1 MEHHP
6 HLPILNGTPVS
17 RRAFLGVAATATV
30 ATATPG
36 QANDTITA
44 TGACRSLTVPLGD
57 RTGLHVEGPHRF
69 LSVAGLTGFQPTSL
83 STRAAVKTDLH
94 REPQGTVDFW
104 FSPLEDLTFF
114 PSNQADSR
122 VPFNFPFL
130 SDTFPGR
137 EIDPMR
143 FGIYLTSGYPAILAK
158 FAEGGIW
165 SKLDFGLAPF
175 VYAEKALLRQGH
187 WYHLAL
193 TWDRAAKCLV
203 IYLNGMMAG
212 HNLHADN
219 FQDAAPIL
227 YLGSPMML
235 LRDLR
240 LQDRALSDE
249 RIRAIYQQARPAANG
264 LPDADWRQML
274 TPAFLPPLDL
284 RRDASWAPVYECPF
298 TRPGDLD
305 GWVRQGPGEKFLKD
319 FLMEQTPEGLFIRT
333 PDVLEKETRM
343 YLWSQR
349 TFEGDQW
356 IEFDFRLESPKG
368 LALLSICASGM
379 QREDFIAD
387 HGVPPTGSMSTILRD
402 VRNYHWEFVR
412 RVEAMRAD
420 VETQYV
426 AKNPFGHRLHYG
438 CIPRLDPNRWY
449 RLRFLKAGP
458 RLHGAID
465 GQTVFDLNDDPFHNN
480 GPVYN
485 FGRIALRQMYHTAL
499 RYRNL
504 VVYQRTPPARAA
516 G

>member
-1 MEHHP
+1 MEQHP
-6 HLPILNGTPVS
+6 LSTSRAGTPLS
-17 RRAFLGVAATATV
+17 RRAFLGVAAVAAATPV
-30 ATATPG
+30 SAAETSAATAQG
-36 QANDTITA
+36 
-44 TGACRSLTVPLGD
+44 LTVPLRD
-57 RTGLHVEGPHRF
+57 PTGLQIDGPHRF

-83 STRAAVKTDLH
+83 STRASVKTDLH
-94 REPQGTVDFW
+94 RGSQGTVDFW

-114 PSNQADSR
+114 PSNQAASR

-143 FGIYLTSGYPAILAK
+143 FGVYLTSGYPAILAK
-158 FAEGGIW
+158 FADGAIW

-175 VYAEKALLRQGH
+175 VYAEKALLRQGL

-193 TWDRAAKCLV
+193 TWDRVARRLV

-212 HNLHADN
+212 HNLQADN
-219 FQDAAPIL
+219 FQDAAPVL
-227 YLGSPMML
+227 YLGNPMML

-240 LQDRALSDE
+240 LQDHALSGE
-249 RIRAIYQQARPAANG
+249 GIRSLYQQARPAEND
-264 LPDADWRQML
+264 LPDSDWRQML
-274 TPAFLPPLDL
+274 SPAFLRPLDIE
-284 RRDASWAPVYECPF
+284 RDASWTPVYECPF
-298 TRPGDLD
+298 DRPGDLD
-305 GWVRQGPGEKFLKD
+305 GWVRQGPGEKFLGD
-319 FLMEQTPEGLFIRT
+319 FRMEQTPEGLFIRT
-333 PDVLEKETRM
+333 PDALDKETRM

-412 RVEAMRAD
+412 RVEAMRTD

-438 CIPRLDPNRWY
+438 CIPRLEPHRWY
-449 RLRFLKAGP
+449 RLRCLKAGP

-465 GQTVFDLNDDPFHNN
+465 GETVFDLEDDPFHNN

-504 VVYQRTPPARAA
+504 VVYQRTPSRNAA